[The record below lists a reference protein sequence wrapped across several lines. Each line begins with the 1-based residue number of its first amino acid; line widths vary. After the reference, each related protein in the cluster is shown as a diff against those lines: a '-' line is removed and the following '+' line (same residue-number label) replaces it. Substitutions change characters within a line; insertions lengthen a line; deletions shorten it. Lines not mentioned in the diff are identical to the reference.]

1 MTLPNKLT
9 VARIVMVPIFLVLL
23 TVNFAHHYL
32 YALIVFIVASLTDLI
47 DGKLAR
53 KYNLITD
60 MGKFLDPL
68 ADKMLTTAAFLGFMV
83 CGIGGLAPMMWVNFI
98 VLTREFLVTSVRYMA
113 ANSGKVV
120 AANIYGKVK
129 TVSQMVAIIA
139 ALTFEYAISLDASLG
154 WGLLNGLPADI
165 LRIIYCIA
173 IWFSTVMTVVSG
185 AVYLYENR
193 EFIKN

>member
-1 MTLPNKLT
+1 M
-9 VARIVMVPIFLVLL
+9 
-23 TVNFAHHYL
+23 
-32 YALIVFIVASLTDLI
+32 
-47 DGKLAR
+47 
-53 KYNLITD
+53 
-60 MGKFLDPL
+60 
-68 ADKMLTTAAFLGFMV
+68 
-83 CGIGGLAPMMWVNFI
+83 
-98 VLTREFLVTSVRYMA
+98 
-113 ANSGKVV
+113 
-120 AANIYGKVK
+120 
-129 TVSQMVAIIA
+129 SQMVAIIA